1 MPKIPTPCASLCSET
16 GWISTNHTTD
26 DLVMRMNIE
35 TGETIQ
41 YLMPIETNGRRAS
54 VDHIGPRPVLWM
66 GSNHQATVM
75 KIEPLE

>member
-1 MPKIPTPCASLCSET
+1 M
-16 GWISTNHTTD
+16 D
-26 DLVMRMNIE
+26 DLVTRINIE

-41 YLMPIETNGRRAS
+41 YLMPIETNGRRVS
-54 VDHIGPRPVLWM
+54 VDNSGPRPVLWM